1 MEDFIQFND
10 VNPVEPI
17 DLGIFKEHIKK
28 CLLDIIQ
35 SLPKVEKRLVL
46 ENSLISKLSFFIND
60 VSILL
65 KQQVKK
71 EIFHMG
77 KTINVDSEVMIFLVP
92 GKLFFLVEIL
102 AIIDKY
108 FKERQSS
115 VNLVNNQSIE
125 FNIIFVP
132 TIDSEC
138 QSIIEKSVYHDFI
151 KVHNLNM
158 DIYTIDYDLIS
169 LEEQDALKDLY
180 IDRNYN
186 CLSILSRSILKFQ
199 TVFGKIRHKYIKGTL
214 GKRLYDL
221 LKKDEEKIHFHNNN
235 EILGSIFIDR
245 EIDFITLFCTQGS
258 YEGMI
263 DENFNINL
271 NSIKVPPKLLEK
283 DIKKDLLKLDLS
295 HSNKLYTMIKDY
307 SFSKIRVFLPNRLIQ
322 HSKIIEEGKKE
333 TDIMKIQKGIEKVRL
348 IKEERQSLT
357 DHINIADYLSQQQ
370 KTPFYSVY
378 VLFEQ
383 QLLFGELPNQL
394 HEYYSDHLCKKED
407 KNIILRFICL
417 ESISQSGIKS
427 KYYDTLKRDFINT
440 YGFQEIFLW
449 NNLEK
454 MRILKKD
461 DRTYTYYKANKNLN
475 LIYENVDLMKE
486 DDVSYAYGGYC
497 PITVKLIEKVVKGG
511 WEKIISALNDLP
523 GETYFPENEDRIVN
537 PKGKNFILLVFIGG
551 ITYSEIAGIRCLNN
565 QLKNIKF
572 IILTTH
578 IITIKR
584 FFQSISTFNLEEGEI
599 MSFKEFY
606 DRKKQ

>member
-1 MEDFIQFND
+1 MEDFTEFID
-10 VNPVEPI
+10 VNPVAPI

-28 CLLDIIQ
+28 CLIDILTP
-35 SLPKVEKRLVL
+35 LPKVEKRLVL
-46 ENSLISKLSFFIND
+46 ENSLISKLNFFIND
-60 VSILL
+60 ISILR
-65 KQQVKK
+65 KQLVKK

-77 KTINVDSEVMIFLVP
+77 KTINVDSEIMIFLVP

-108 FKERQSS
+108 FKESQSS

-125 FNIIFVP
+125 FHIIFVP

-138 QSIIEKSVYHDFI
+138 QSIIRKSVYQNFI

-158 DIYTIDYDLIS
+158 DIYTIDYDLMS
-169 LEEQDALKDLY
+169 LEEQDVLKDLY
-180 IDRNYN
+180 IDQNYN
-186 CLSILSRSILKFQ
+186 CLSILSRAILKFQ
-199 TVFGKIRHKYIKGTL
+199 TVFGKIKYKYIKGTL

-221 LKKDEEKIHFHNNN
+221 LKKDEEKIHFHNDN

-245 EIDFITLFCTQGS
+245 EIDFMTLFCSQGT

-263 DENFNINL
+263 DENFNITL
-271 NSIKVPPKLLEK
+271 NSIKVSPKLLEK
-283 DIKKDLLKLDLS
+283 DIKKDLLKIDLS
-295 HSNKLYTMIKDY
+295 HSNKLFTMIKDY
-307 SFSKIRVFLPNRLIQ
+307 SFQKIRNFLPNRLLL
-322 HSKIIEEGKKE
+322 HSKIIESGKKE
-333 TDIMKIQKGIEKVRL
+333 TDLIKIQKGLEQIKL

-357 DHINIADYLSQQQ
+357 DNIYIADFLAQKKNNPFYNVYLS
-370 KTPFYSVY
+370 
-378 VLFEQ
+378 FEQ
-383 QLLFGELPNQL
+383 QLILGELPNQL
-394 HEYYSDHLCKKED
+394 HEFYSDHLCKKED
-407 KNIILRFICL
+407 KNLLLKFICL

-427 KYYDTLKRDFINT
+427 KYYDSLKRDFINT

-454 MRILKKD
+454 MKILKKD
-461 DRTYTYYKANKNLN
+461 DRKYIFYKANKNLN

-486 DDVSYAYGGYC
+486 DDISYSYSGYS
-497 PITVKLIEKVVKGG
+497 PITVKLIEKAVKGG
-511 WEKIISALNDLP
+511 WEKITNALDDLP
-523 GETYFPENEDRIVN
+523 GETYFPDNEKRIVN
-537 PKGKNFILLVFIGG
+537 PVGKNFILLVFIGG
-551 ITYSEIAGIRCLNN
+551 ITYSEIASIRCLNN

-578 IITIKR
+578 IVTTNR

-606 DRKKQ
+606 ERKKQ

>member
-199 TVFGKIRHKYIKGTL
+199 TVFGKIRYKYIKGTL

>member
-1 MEDFIQFND
+1 MEDFIQLND

-199 TVFGKIRHKYIKGTL
+199 TVFGKIRYKYIKGTL